1 MVKSSDLKKLIMS
14 PKPVQY
20 RMKPILKK
28 KAWTKEEDRRLLD
41 LVSRHGPHKWSF
53 IANLMKDRVGKQ
65 CRERWHNH
73 LNPNI
78 KKGCWT
84 DKEEW
89 CLFLCHQILGNRW
102 AEISKNIKGRTD
114 NSIKNHWNSSMRKK
128 MAFCQTKFLEIE
140 EMYKESI
147 SKFNRK
153 FTGMEKNLLVK
164 LIKNG
169 GYKKNVDA
177 DAYNYRSKNKGSN
190 SNYIC
195 SKENISLELFNNPLK
210 IDRLVESIDKNLIS
224 YPEMVALLEFINKH
238 EPSILGELIQKIDLE
253 KMEKIEKKKK
263 QDNSKPQEFKPFSND
278 NTPTK
283 VIYRFPQTLIGKN
296 LKNNKKRVSEELEK
310 MNIERFLKKNPTNF
324 TPIRTNNNLPTFS
337 PGFIKSSFIKSQSL
351 GMQYK
356 KLCGFA
362 EDDFPFPSPSKNNNL
377 KNDEKDCCEKK

>member
-1 MVKSSDLKKLIMS
+1 MVKHSHLIIS
-14 PKPVQY
+14 PKPTQY
-20 RMKPILKK
+20 RTKPILKK

-53 IANLMKDRVGKQ
+53 IANLMKERVGKQ

-78 KKGCWT
+78 KKGAWS

-140 EMYKESI
+140 ILYKENI
-147 SKFNRK
+147 GKFNRK
-153 FTGMEKNLLVK
+153 FNGMEKTLLTK

-169 GYKKNVDA
+169 GYKKNMDT
-177 DAYNYRSKNKGSN
+177 DTYNYRNKNKGNN

-238 EPSILGELIQKIDLE
+238 EPSILGELVKKIDITKLE
-253 KMEKIEKKKK
+253 KNKELKNE
-263 QDNSKPQEFKPFSND
+263 PEEFKPFSND
-278 NTPTK
+278 NTPQKT
-283 VIYRFPQTLIGKN
+283 IYRFPSNLIGRSN
-296 LKNNKKRVSEELEK
+296 FLNKRRISDDK
-310 MNIERFLKKNPTNF
+310 MNIERFLKKNPPNF
-324 TPIRTNNNLPTFS
+324 TPIRNNNNFPNFS
-337 PGFIKSSFIKSQSL
+337 PGFIKSSFNTNQSL

-356 KLCGFA
+356 KLCGFI
-362 EDDFPFPSPSKNNNL
+362 EEGFPFPSPSKQNKLKEEETNNL
-377 KNDEKDCCEKK
+377 KDDEKKK